1 MILSYPTLPWLYCRI
16 SAITLTSNVRT
27 GVWMRSRLGWELC
40 REVCVIQ
47 SRDYAGKRI
56 MIDESRPI
64 HQRSEIMSNEIF
76 EFLEFLLLVL
86 SILSIPYFLFL
97 RPAYQRKVQNKSWG
111 EILGH
116 HED

>member
-1 MILSYPTLPWLYCRI
+1 
-16 SAITLTSNVRT
+16 
-27 GVWMRSRLGWELC
+27 
-40 REVCVIQ
+40 
-47 SRDYAGKRI
+47 
-56 MIDESRPI
+56 
-64 HQRSEIMSNEIF
+64 MSNEIF